1 MGRMNWQLLIQHWQV
16 LEMQSSRR
24 LVMIWAGML
33 FLISN
38 SQVQAADNAVSISNF
53 TFTPA
58 EIKIHI
64 GDTVT
69 FKNEDDIPH
78 QVIAS
83 DGSFK
88 GKALDT
94 SDTSVFTFKTAGEFG
109 YFCGLHPH
117 MVGKVIVTP

>member
-1 MGRMNWQLLIQHWQV
+1 MASMIWQLLIQLCQECEVGISKLAMMAGVALV
-16 LEMQSSRR
+16 L
-24 LVMIWAGML
+24 VYG
-33 FLISN
+33 
-38 SQVQAADNAVSISNF
+38 QAQGAEFKVAISNF
-53 TFTPA
+53 TFSPA
-58 EIKIHI
+58 ETHVHV

-69 FKNEDDIPH
+69 FTNEDDIPH

-83 DGSFK
+83 DVSFK

-94 SDTSVFTFKTAGEFG
+94 GDTSVFMFKSAGEFG

>member
-1 MGRMNWQLLIQHWQV
+1 
-16 LEMQSSRR
+16 MQISRR
-24 LVMIWAGML
+24 MVLAGSGL
-33 FLISN
+33 FLVAFVDD
-38 SQVQAADNAVSISNF
+38 VQAADNAVSISNF
-53 TFTPA
+53 TFSPA
-58 EIKIHI
+58 EIKVRV

-94 SDTSVFTFKTAGEFG
+94 NDTSMFTFKTIGDFG

-117 MVGKVIVTP
+117 MVGKVIVVP